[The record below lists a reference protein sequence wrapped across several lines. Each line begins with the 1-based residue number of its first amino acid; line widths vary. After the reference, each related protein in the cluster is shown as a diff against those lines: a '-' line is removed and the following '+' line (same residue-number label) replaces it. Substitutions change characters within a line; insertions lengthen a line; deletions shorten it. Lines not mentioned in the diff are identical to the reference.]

1 MLQSEFIYNFLKY
14 NIRDLV
20 DHIIFFANDFKINV
34 WSDGVGV
41 LLIDMKALQSEHYN
55 TEA

>member
-14 NIRDLV
+14 KIRDLV